1 MEISDDLLCLFSA
14 EVKEQGDSYV
24 IEVPKREITTGT
36 VQSGGVYRT
45 AMVSTATE
53 AEREEADAKEEA
65 GEANEVENKAK
76 AQETE
81 TKRKRDTSGPPVDEG
96 DIREV
101 DIEDIGEQGDG
112 ITRVERGFVI
122 IVPETEKGERVTIEI
137 TDVKQNVA
145 FGEVKE
151 RQTHF

>member
-14 EVKEQGDSYV
+14 EVKEQGGSYV
-24 IEVPKREITTGT
+24 IEVPKREITTDT
-36 VQSGGVYRT
+36 LQSGEVYRT
-45 AMVSTATE
+45 AMVSAPTE
-53 AEREEADAKEEA
+53 AEARGEAEAEEAETEEAEA
-65 GEANEVENKAK
+65 GE
-76 AQETE
+76 TE
-81 TKRKRDTSGPPVDEG
+81 PKRKRDTSGPPVDEG